1 MIVMKKIS
9 PLLITIVLLLATA
22 PAMAIDME
30 FYTYGGFNPVVQAF
44 TKVALI
50 FGDNAY
56 KGLLVVVTI
65 LGVVAATVGMI
76 ATATMSGKIS
86 LTWPVPVLVGM
97 VIYIAL
103 FLPTGNITVY
113 DPVLNRF
120 QIVPNVPDAIVATA
134 GTLNKLEKGLVDII
148 DTASAPNAQYL
159 DTAGGKGF
167 KVLETIRGSSPKDNH
182 ARTSMIRYIKDC
194 VTFELLRPGSTI
206 SLDTMRNNSTNF
218 LTELAGAQ
226 NPAIYTVYY
235 DSASPEGQSMTCTQ
249 AWNQLQ
255 PIYANPTNYDE
266 AIKRACAKAHFDP
279 NSTTEMLRCESLI
292 STTMLHVTG
301 NSYTPERLI
310 QQRQIAEILY
320 NFYYQDDYETSV
332 LMESDRK
339 IVATGM
345 GIGIT
350 MNEWIPIIRAI
361 MTAIAVGTLPFL
373 ALFLPTPV
381 IGRAASV
388 MFGFFVFLTTWGVTD
403 AVIHG
408 AAMDYAA
415 YAFEDVRQS
424 NLGVYAMAS
433 FPNMSLKMMAMFG
446 VIRSA
451 GIMLASIFSM
461 MLVRFGGSALAHFAT
476 NLGSIARGAGAQAG
490 ALITPEGNASAL
502 TEQTRVAGLLEG
514 MQEHRFTNMA
524 AAGAYKMHSNVG
536 GYHAAMNTRNTLQN
550 SEHLPQGTTA
560 AEYAQA
566 EASSGRSA
574 GTNAGVVSVT
584 TGTDGNASR
593 MKGESVNPDGSTTMM
608 TTGAGGTGQAVDTM
622 PAGTAKYD
630 VDGGG
635 NQNLTYAQVNG
646 MNPISIGL
654 SLQSQLIGS
663 ASNTLGGSSNWNMMT
678 RQLQKDSLTSSSAQS
693 YSERLGNSMRSNWQ
707 RSLNDSSSFA
717 HSLDQRQQTQFSGAV
732 NAGILDIGL
741 SGKGQITVVGNDGE
755 KVSFNVSEQT
765 EQAFARD
772 QARVRA
778 ESIQDT
784 FTGSQGLDYL
794 TDISKQIGASESYS
808 FLDDARRVE
817 AATQSYGANMQTA
830 FVKDYAINHF
840 GDESPE
846 NIRKAMGS
854 LAYMAQD
861 DPEALNR
868 MMEGFISGNGYGWGQ
883 TTNNV
888 SSAIDDMQN
897 RTNDDAILKGA
908 VDYTADAAHQKSS
921 GTTPDNLTPS
931 DQKLLREPGQTNT
944 QDKADSLRSR
954 NRFEES
960 PSNGRIRTSA
970 AGMATEGVGKVFKG
984 VVDSQGNRPTDE
996 GAFHYVGTTR
1006 KAKDTPPVKPI
1017 PKDAPSTL
1025 GGKR

>member
-1 MIVMKKIS
+1 
-9 PLLITIVLLLATA
+9 
-22 PAMAIDME
+22 MAIDME

-56 KGLLVVVTI
+56 KGLLVVVTV
-65 LGVVAATVGMI
+65 LGVVAAAVGMI
-76 ATATMSGKIS
+76 AKATVGGRIS
-86 LTWPVPVLVGM
+86 LTWPVPVLAGM

-103 FLPTGNITVY
+103 FIPTGNITVY

-167 KVLETIRGSSPKDNH
+167 KVLEAIRGSSPKDNH

-206 SLDTMRNNSTNF
+206 SLDTIRNNSTNF

-235 DSASPEGQSMTCTQ
+235 DSVDPEGQSMTCTQ

-255 PIYANPTNYDE
+255 PIYSNPTNYDE

-310 QQRQIAEILY
+310 QQRQISEILY

-361 MTAIAVGTLPFL
+361 MTAVAVGTLPFL

-502 TEQTRVAGLLEG
+502 AEQTRIAGLLEG

-524 AAGAYKMHSNVG
+524 AAGAYKMHSNIG
-536 GYHAAMNTRNTLQN
+536 GYHAVMNTRNALQN
-550 SEHLPQGTTA
+550 SGHLPPGTTA
-560 AEYAQA
+560 SEYAQA
-566 EASSGRSA
+566 EASAGRSA
-574 GTNAGVVSVT
+574 GTNAGVISVT

-593 MKGESVNPDGSTTMM
+593 MKGESVNTDGSATTIM
-608 TTGAGGTGQAVDTM
+608 TGVGGTGQAVDTM
-622 PAGTAKYD
+622 PSGTAKYD
-630 VDGGG
+630 VDSGG
-635 NQNLTYAQVNG
+635 NQTLTYAQING
-646 MNPISIGL
+646 MNPISIGQ
-654 SLQSQLIGS
+654 SLQNQLVNS
-663 ASNTLGGSSNWNMMT
+663 ASTTLGGSKNWT
-678 RQLQKDSLTSSSAQS
+678 QLTQQIHKDSISSSTAQS
-693 YSERLGNSMRSNWQ
+693 YSNKLDNAVRENWK
-707 RSLNDSSSFA
+707 RAFDDKSSFI
-717 HSLDQRQQTQFSGAV
+717 HSLDEQTRTQFLAAV
-732 NAGILDIGL
+732 NGGGSIGIVGGAG
-741 SGKGQITVVGNDGE
+741 SGQIAVVGSDGE
-755 KVSFNVSEQT
+755 RVYFDVSEST
-765 EQAFARD
+765 SEAFARD
-772 QARVRA
+772 QSRVRSQA
-778 ESIQDT
+778 IQET
-784 FTGSQGLDYL
+784 FSDQHGIDYL
-794 TDISKQIGASESYS
+794 YGISKQLGVTEAYS
-808 FLDDARRVE
+808 FLSDARSVQ
-817 AATQSYGANMQTA
+817 AATESYGINMQTA
-830 FVKDYAINHF
+830 FVRDFSLNNF
-840 GDESPE
+840 GDEAPAH
-846 NIRKAMGS
+846 IRASMTS
-854 LAYMAQD
+854 LAHMAQHEPD
-861 DPEALNR
+861 KLNR
-868 MMEGFISGNGYGWGQ
+868 MVDGFVSGNGYGWGH
-883 TTNNV
+883 TTDIVNN
-888 SSAIDDMQN
+888 SIKTTKN
-897 RTNDDAILKGA
+897 RIHDDAILKGA
-908 VDYTADAAHQKSS
+908 VDHSTRAAGPTLNDIAPPASSKLHEPSSTEVDRQADRLH
-921 GTTPDNLTPS
+921 N
-931 DQKLLREPGQTNT
+931 N
-944 QDKADSLRSR
+944 
-954 NRFEES
+954 NRREES
-960 PSNGRIRTSA
+960 GDGRIQTTA
-970 AGMATEGVGKVFKG
+970 TGMGKEGVGKVLPG
-984 VVDSQGNRPTDE
+984 MVDSQGMRPTEERYFD
-996 GAFHYVGTTR
+996 
-1006 KAKDTPPVKPI
+1006 PPIANPHGIGGEPKPI
-1017 PKDAPSTL
+1017 PKDARSTL
-1025 GGKR
+1025 E

>member
-1 MIVMKKIS
+1 MKRIS
-9 PLLITIVLLLATA
+9 PLLIIIALVLVAT

-50 FGDNAY
+50 FGDNGY
-56 KGLLVVVTI
+56 KGLLVVVTV
-65 LGVVAATVGMI
+65 LGVVAAAVGMI
-76 ATATMSGKIS
+76 AKATVGGRIS
-86 LTWPVPVLVGM
+86 LTWPIPVLAGM

-103 FLPTGNITVY
+103 FIPTGNITVY

-218 LTELAGAQ
+218 LTELSNAQ

-235 DSASPEGQSMTCTQ
+235 DSVDPEGQSMTCTQ

-255 PIYANPTNYDE
+255 PIYSNPTNYDE

-361 MTAIAVGTLPFL
+361 MTAVAVGTLPFL

-424 NLGVYAMAS
+424 NLG
-433 FPNMSLKMMAMFG
+433 FTPWPPFQTC
-446 VIRSA
+446 RS
-451 GIMLASIFSM
+451 
-461 MLVRFGGSALAHFAT
+461 
-476 NLGSIARGAGAQAG
+476 
-490 ALITPEGNASAL
+490 
-502 TEQTRVAGLLEG
+502 
-514 MQEHRFTNMA
+514 
-524 AAGAYKMHSNVG
+524 K
-536 GYHAAMNTRNTLQN
+536 
-550 SEHLPQGTTA
+550 
-560 AEYAQA
+560 
-566 EASSGRSA
+566 
-574 GTNAGVVSVT
+574 
-584 TGTDGNASR
+584 
-593 MKGESVNPDGSTTMM
+593 
-608 TTGAGGTGQAVDTM
+608 
-622 PAGTAKYD
+622 
-630 VDGGG
+630 
-635 NQNLTYAQVNG
+635 
-646 MNPISIGL
+646 
-654 SLQSQLIGS
+654 
-663 ASNTLGGSSNWNMMT
+663 
-678 RQLQKDSLTSSSAQS
+678 
-693 YSERLGNSMRSNWQ
+693 
-707 RSLNDSSSFA
+707 
-717 HSLDQRQQTQFSGAV
+717 
-732 NAGILDIGL
+732 
-741 SGKGQITVVGNDGE
+741 
-755 KVSFNVSEQT
+755 
-765 EQAFARD
+765 
-772 QARVRA
+772 
-778 ESIQDT
+778 
-784 FTGSQGLDYL
+784 
-794 TDISKQIGASESYS
+794 
-808 FLDDARRVE
+808 
-817 AATQSYGANMQTA
+817 
-830 FVKDYAINHF
+830 
-840 GDESPE
+840 
-846 NIRKAMGS
+846 
-854 LAYMAQD
+854 
-861 DPEALNR
+861 
-868 MMEGFISGNGYGWGQ
+868 
-883 TTNNV
+883 
-888 SSAIDDMQN
+888 
-897 RTNDDAILKGA
+897 
-908 VDYTADAAHQKSS
+908 
-921 GTTPDNLTPS
+921 
-931 DQKLLREPGQTNT
+931 
-944 QDKADSLRSR
+944 
-954 NRFEES
+954 
-960 PSNGRIRTSA
+960 
-970 AGMATEGVGKVFKG
+970 
-984 VVDSQGNRPTDE
+984 
-996 GAFHYVGTTR
+996 
-1006 KAKDTPPVKPI
+1006 
-1017 PKDAPSTL
+1017 
-1025 GGKR
+1025 